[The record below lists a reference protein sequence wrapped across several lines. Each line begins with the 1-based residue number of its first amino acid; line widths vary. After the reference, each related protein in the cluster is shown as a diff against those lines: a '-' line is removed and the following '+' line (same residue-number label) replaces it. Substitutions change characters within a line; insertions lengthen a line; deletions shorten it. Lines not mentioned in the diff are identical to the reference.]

1 MHYLTLLTQTVQII
15 ANMASVATYKKTLVP
30 FLERVFFF
38 SHSLR
43 LAGIHRLDIA
53 RSTRQLL
60 REILTPVPSC
70 QRPRPHMVKHASGLI
85 LRRTRT
91 RDRLFAWGFR

>member
-1 MHYLTLLTQTVQII
+1 
-15 ANMASVATYKKTLVP
+15 MALFVTYKKTLVP

-43 LAGIHRLDIA
+43 LAGIRRLDVA

-60 REILTPVPSC
+60 REILTPVPSV
-70 QRPRPHMVKHASGLI
+70 QRPRPHRVTHARGLI
-85 LRRTRT
+85 LQRTRT
-91 RDRLFAWGFR
+91 RDRLFAWGIR